1 MAETTRAVLEK
12 RLERLS
18 PLERSILQVLAVAD
32 EPLNQTVLLGLC
44 TRAGIPT
51 HDPATNKPLTSLS
64 PQLRRLRDLGLIGTN
79 NLISEQ
85 IVEVVVRALFADTE
99 TLVTPT
105 PPVQP
110 AQLKLP
116 AASRGGKRSPPKP
129 SPPPAVPLSQA
140 IVAAVRSTLPEPK
153 GMHPFLGRDK
163 ATACRR
169 TRRELRLALVGGEER
184 DLDQLIDTL
193 RHYCQPPGTFTD
205 PVVSLINNPFDPAWC
220 ATLSAQRQA
229 LLIRRLLTHAFY
241 ALEPDQ
247 EPLALGLRPELRAAL
262 PADERL
268 ELLYHLALRLILAGR
283 TGEAQRLVDEL
294 SALTGGYTFGFGGW
308 IALVEGRLAAAL
320 DLFAA
325 DLKELRR
332 RQRKRTI
339 FFTSHAAPFA
349 LLALV
354 RAGDAANLDMARV
367 HLDQA
372 LRYNRRFNVLDP
384 TLASVQA
391 LLDSQGGLPAHTAL
405 IHLQPFADDLG
416 ARAGALAPLC
426 VAMALFTINGRLT
439 NKETSRL
446 NRFARQCDRA
456 GLDWLALE
464 CAHLLCRADTATPAR
479 RSTIDTLGRATGLH
493 PLSAAIEIEEPWR
506 KSLRALERA
515 VAGADRHDG
524 AADQARSRVVY
535 LLHLSGSGK
544 LTSISP
550 LEQKLGAGGSW
561 SKGRAIAL
569 QRLVSGERL
578 IGLDEADQGL
588 RAAVRQV
595 DYGYGNP
602 NYEFNLRLALPA
614 LVGHPRLFLADAP
627 TTPVQVGRGE
637 AEIQA
642 VVKDGDLV
650 IRLLPEPTADERYV
664 LVRETPSRFR
674 VVEYTDTHHRL
685 ARILGDKGL
694 VLPEAAK
701 GEAARVLTT
710 LASLVPVHSSL
721 PGTTHAV
728 TTVPADPRPRVHLL
742 PHGAGFRLEILVRPL
757 DTGGPYLRP
766 GEGAVSLMADVEGSR
781 CLAERDL
788 EEERR
793 RAGALERSL
802 PVLATLPELDG
813 QWYAA
818 TPEEALPVLVELRE
832 AVARGEALV
841 EWPEGEKF
849 KLSRPVSAADL
860 NLRLGSGDRWFTVEG
875 ELRVDDERVLD
886 MRQLLE
892 LVQATPHRFLPLGEG
907 EFVALTRELRRH
919 LEELAAYVE
928 RRGRKL
934 TLHPLAALALDDL
947 TGQVGRLDAAPGWH
961 DRLAEMRAALARTET
976 PPSTLKARLRDYQ
989 LQGFQWLARLAHLG
1003 FGACLADDMGL
1014 GKTVQALAVILHCAD
1029 QGPTLVVAPTSVCAN
1044 WLTEARRF
1052 APTLRLVPFGGADR
1066 QAQLADLGPFDLVV
1080 TSYGLL
1086 HQEAALLTGV
1096 AWQTVVL
1103 DEAQAIKN
1111 STTRRSQAAMH
1122 LQAQFRL
1129 ITTGTPIENHLGEFF
1144 TLFHFINPG
1153 LLGSRE
1159 RFNERFAAPIERH
1172 NDREAGRRLKKL
1184 IQPFILRRLKAQ
1196 VLEELPPRTEV
1207 LLEVELSPEETA
1219 FYEAL
1224 RRQAL
1229 ERIETEAGAGGHQR
1243 MRILAEITRLRQ
1255 ACCHPRLVLP
1265 ESTLPGAKLA
1275 LFAEVVGELLDNGH
1289 KALVFSQ
1296 FVGHL
1301 ALIRAY
1307 LDEHAIPYRYLDGST
1322 PARERQ
1328 REVEAFQ
1335 AGQGDL
1341 FLISLKAGGL
1351 GLNLTAADYVI
1362 HMDPW
1367 WNPAVED
1374 QASDRAHRIGQQ
1386 RPVTVYRLVARNT
1399 IEEKIVRLHGEKRD
1413 LADSLLEGT
1422 DASGRISADDLLR
1435 LIREP

>member
-44 TRAGIPT
+44 TRAGIPLR
-51 HDPATNKPLTSLS
+51 DPTTNKPPTSLS

-116 AASRGGKRSPPKP
+116 AASKGRKNPPP
-129 SPPPAVPLSQA
+129 TPQPPAVPLAQA
-140 IVAAVRSTLPEPK
+140 IVAAVRSALPEPK

-220 ATLSAQRQA
+220 ASLPARRQA

-283 TGEAQRLVDEL
+283 TTEAQGLVDEL

-354 RAGDAANLDMARV
+354 RAGDAASLDMARV

-535 LLHLSGSGK
+535 LLHLSGSGQ

-701 GEAARVLTT
+701 GEAARVLTA

-1129 ITTGTPIENHLGEFF
+1129 ITTGTPIENHLGEFY

-1229 ERIETEAGAGGHQR
+1229 ERIETEGGANGHQR

>member
-116 AASRGGKRSPPKP
+116 AASKGRKN
-129 SPPPAVPLSQA
+129 PPPTPQPPAMPLAQA
-140 IVAAVRSTLPEPK
+140 IVAAVRSALPEPK

-220 ATLSAQRQA
+220 ATLPARRQA

-349 LLALV
+349 LLALL
-354 RAGDAANLDMARV
+354 RAGDAASLDMARV

-535 LLHLSGSGK
+535 LLHLSGSGQ

-1229 ERIETEAGAGGHQR
+1229 ERIETEGGANGHQR

>member
-44 TRAGIPT
+44 TRAGIPL
-51 HDPATNKPLTSLS
+51 HDPATNKPPTSLS

-116 AASRGGKRSPPKP
+116 AASKGRKN
-129 SPPPAVPLSQA
+129 PPPTPQPPAMPLAQA
-140 IVAAVRSTLPEPK
+140 IVAAVRSALPEPK

-349 LLALV
+349 LLALL
-354 RAGDAANLDMARV
+354 RAGDAASLDMARV

-479 RSTIDTLGRATGLH
+479 RSTIDTLGRTTNLH

-515 VAGADRHDG
+515 VTGADRHDG

-535 LLHLSGSGK
+535 QLHLSGSGK

-550 LEQKLGAGGSW
+550 LEQKLGAGGNW

-578 IGLDEADQGL
+578 AGLDEADQGL

-642 VVKDGDLV
+642 VVKDGELV

-694 VLPEAAK
+694 VLPESAK
-701 GEAARVLTT
+701 GEAARVLTA

-1229 ERIETEAGAGGHQR
+1229 ERIETEGGANGHQR

-1322 PARERQ
+1322 PPRQRQ

>member
-64 PQLRRLRDLGLIGTN
+64 PQVRRLRDLGLIGTN

-116 AASRGGKRSPPKP
+116 AASKGRKNPPP
-129 SPPPAVPLSQA
+129 TPQPPAVPLAQA
-140 IVAAVRSTLPEPK
+140 IVAAVRSALPEPK
-153 GMHPFLGRDK
+153 GMYPFLGREK
-163 ATACRR
+163 TTACRR

-349 LLALV
+349 LLALL
-354 RAGDAANLDMARV
+354 RAGDAASLDMARV

-642 VVKDGDLV
+642 VVKDDELV

-694 VLPEAAK
+694 VLPESAK
-701 GEAARVLTT
+701 GEAARVLTA

-832 AVARGEALV
+832 AMAHGEALV

-947 TGQVGRLDAAPGWH
+947 TGQVGHLDAAPGWH
-961 DRLAEMRAALARTET
+961 ERLAEMRAALDRTET

-1096 AWQTVVL
+1096 AWHTVVL

-1144 TLFHFINPG
+1144 TLFHFTNPG

>member
-1 MAETTRAVLEK
+1 MAETTRPVL
-12 RLERLS
+12 LERWQRLD
-18 PLERSILQVLAVAD
+18 PAERALLQVLAVAD

-44 TRAGIPT
+44 IRAGLAR
-51 HDPATNKPLTSLS
+51 HDPATGKPPASLS
-64 PQLRRLRDLGLIGTN
+64 PRLRRLRDAGLIGADN
-79 NLISEQ
+79 RISEQ

-99 TLVTPT
+99 TLITPA

-110 AQLKLP
+110 AQLALP
-116 AASRGGKRSPPKP
+116 AASRGGKRPPPKP
-129 SPPPAVPLSQA
+129 SQPPAVPLSQA
-140 IVAAVRSTLPEPK
+140 IVAAVRSALPEPR
-153 GMHPFLGRDK
+153 GVHPFLGRDK
-163 ATACRR
+163 ATACHR
-169 TRRELRLALVGGEER
+169 TRRELRLALVGGEDR
-184 DLDQLIDTL
+184 DLDLLIDTL
-193 RHYCQPPGTFTD
+193 RRHCQPAVPYSD
-205 PVVSLINNPFDPAWC
+205 PVIALVNNPFDPAWC
-220 ATLSAQRQA
+220 ASLPARRQA

-268 ELLYHLALRLILAGR
+268 DLLYHLALRLILAGR

-349 LLALV
+349 LLALL
-354 RAGDAANLDMARV
+354 RAGDAASLDKARV
-367 HLDQA
+367 HLNQA
-372 LRYNRRFNVLDP
+372 LRTDRRFTVMDP
-384 TLASVQA
+384 ALHAVEA
-391 LLDSQGGLPAHTAL
+391 LLDNQGGLPAHTAL
-405 IHLQPFADDLG
+405 AHLVPFVDDLG
-416 ARAGALAPLC
+416 EHTGALAPLC
-426 VAMALFTINGRLT
+426 VAMALFAVNGGLKKKEITRL
-439 NKETSRL
+439 SRYAE
-446 NRFARQCDRA
+446 RCGRA
-456 GLDWLALE
+456 GFDWLALE

-479 RSTIDTLGRATGLH
+479 RATIDTLGRATNLQ

-535 LLHLSGSGK
+535 LLHFSGSGQ

-578 IGLDEADQGL
+578 VGLDEADQGL

-595 DYGYGNP
+595 DYGYGGP
-602 NYEFNLRLALPA
+602 HYEFNLRLALPA

-642 VVKDGDLV
+642 VVKNGELV

-664 LVRETPSRFR
+664 LVRETPGRFR
-674 VVEYTDTHHRL
+674 VVAFTDTHHRL
-685 ARILGDKGL
+685 ARILGGKGL
-694 VLPEAAK
+694 ILPEAAS

-728 TTVPADPRPRVHLL
+728 ATVPADPRPRVHLL
-742 PHGAGFRLEILVRPL
+742 PHGAGFRVEILVRPL
-757 DTGGPYLRP
+757 DSGGPCQRP
-766 GEGAVSLMADVEGSR
+766 GEGAVNLMADVEGRR
-781 CLAERDL
+781 CMAVRDL
-788 EEERR
+788 DEEQR
-793 RAGALERSL
+793 RAAALERSL

-813 QWYAA
+813 QWYADTA
-818 TPEEALPVLVELRE
+818 EEALQVLVELRE
-832 AVARGEALV
+832 PLERGEVLV
-841 EWPEGEKF
+841 AWPEGEK
-849 KLSRPVSAADL
+849 LRLGRSVSAADL
-860 NLRLGSGDRWFTVEG
+860 SLRLGGGDRWFTVEG
-875 ELRVDDERVLD
+875 ELRVDDERVLG
-886 MRQLLE
+886 MQQLLE

-907 EFVALTRELRRH
+907 EFIALTRELRRR

-947 TGQVGRLDAAPGWH
+947 TGQVGHLDAAPGWH
-961 DRLAEMRAALARTET
+961 ERLAEMRAALDRTET

-1044 WLTEARRF
+1044 WLAEAGRF

-1066 QAQLADLGPFDLVV
+1066 QALLADLGPFDLVV

-1086 HQEAALLTGV
+1086 HQEAELLSAV

-1111 STTRRSQAAMH
+1111 SATRRSQAAMH

-1129 ITTGTPIENHLGEFF
+1129 ITTGTPIENHLGEFY

-1159 RFNERFAAPIERH
+1159 RFNERFAAPIERT

-1184 IQPFILRRLKAQ
+1184 IQPFILRRLKSQ

-1207 LLEVELSPEETA
+1207 LLEVELGPEETA

-1229 ERIETEAGAGGHQR
+1229 ERIDTEAGAGGHQR

-1265 ESTLPGAKLA
+1265 ESPLPGAKLA

-1301 ALIRAY
+1301 ALIRAF
-1307 LDEHAIPYRYLDGST
+1307 LDERAIPYRYLDGST
-1322 PARERQ
+1322 PPRQRQ

-1374 QASDRAHRIGQQ
+1374 QASDRAHRFGQQ
-1386 RPVTVYRLVARNT
+1386 RPVTVYRLVTRNT
-1399 IEEKIVRLHGEKRD
+1399 IEEKIVRLHAEKRD

>member
-116 AASRGGKRSPPKP
+116 AASKGRKNPPP
-129 SPPPAVPLSQA
+129 TPQPPAVPLAQA
-140 IVAAVRSTLPEPK
+140 IVAAVRSALPEPK

-220 ATLSAQRQA
+220 ASLPARRQA

-283 TGEAQRLVDEL
+283 TTEAQRLVDEL

-354 RAGDAANLDMARV
+354 RVGDAASLDMARV

-535 LLHLSGSGK
+535 LLHLSGSGQ

-1129 ITTGTPIENHLGEFF
+1129 ITTGTPIENHLGEFY

>member
-116 AASRGGKRSPPKP
+116 AASKGRKNPPP
-129 SPPPAVPLSQA
+129 TPQPPAVPLAQA

-349 LLALV
+349 LLALL
-354 RAGDAANLDMARV
+354 RAGDAASLDMARV

-479 RSTIDTLGRATGLH
+479 RATIDTLGRATGLH

-535 LLHLSGSGK
+535 LLHLSGSGQ

>member
-1 MAETTRAVLEK
+1 M
-12 RLERLS
+12 
-18 PLERSILQVLAVAD
+18 
-32 EPLNQTVLLGLC
+32 
-44 TRAGIPT
+44 
-51 HDPATNKPLTSLS
+51 
-64 PQLRRLRDLGLIGTN
+64 
-79 NLISEQ
+79 
-85 IVEVVVRALFADTE
+85 VVRALFADTE
-99 TLVTPT
+99 TLITPA

-110 AQLKLP
+110 AQLALP
-116 AASRGGKRSPPKP
+116 AASRGGKRPPPKP
-129 SPPPAVPLSQA
+129 SRPPAVPLSQA
-140 IVAAVRSTLPEPK
+140 IVAAVRSALPEPK

-220 ATLSAQRQA
+220 ASLPARRQA

-241 ALEPDQ
+241 ALESDQ

-349 LLALV
+349 LLALL
-354 RAGDAANLDMARV
+354 RAGDAASLDMARV

-479 RSTIDTLGRATGLH
+479 RATIDTLGRATGLH

-535 LLHLSGSGK
+535 LLHLSGSGQ

-664 LVRETPSRFR
+664 LVRETPSRYR

-728 TTVPADPRPRVHLL
+728 TTVLADPRPRVHLL

-818 TPEEALPVLVELRE
+818 
-832 AVARGEALV
+832 
-841 EWPEGEKF
+841 
-849 KLSRPVSAADL
+849 
-860 NLRLGSGDRWFTVEG
+860 
-875 ELRVDDERVLD
+875 
-886 MRQLLE
+886 
-892 LVQATPHRFLPLGEG
+892 HR
-907 EFVALTRELRRH
+907 
-919 LEELAAYVE
+919 
-928 RRGRKL
+928 RRG
-934 TLHPLAALALDDL
+934 P
-947 TGQVGRLDAAPGWH
+947 
-961 DRLAEMRAALARTET
+961 
-976 PPSTLKARLRDYQ
+976 
-989 LQGFQWLARLAHLG
+989 
-1003 FGACLADDMGL
+1003 
-1014 GKTVQALAVILHCAD
+1014 
-1029 QGPTLVVAPTSVCAN
+1029 
-1044 WLTEARRF
+1044 
-1052 APTLRLVPFGGADR
+1052 
-1066 QAQLADLGPFDLVV
+1066 
-1080 TSYGLL
+1080 
-1086 HQEAALLTGV
+1086 
-1096 AWQTVVL
+1096 
-1103 DEAQAIKN
+1103 
-1111 STTRRSQAAMH
+1111 
-1122 LQAQFRL
+1122 
-1129 ITTGTPIENHLGEFF
+1129 
-1144 TLFHFINPG
+1144 
-1153 LLGSRE
+1153 
-1159 RFNERFAAPIERH
+1159 
-1172 NDREAGRRLKKL
+1172 
-1184 IQPFILRRLKAQ
+1184 
-1196 VLEELPPRTEV
+1196 
-1207 LLEVELSPEETA
+1207 
-1219 FYEAL
+1219 
-1224 RRQAL
+1224 
-1229 ERIETEAGAGGHQR
+1229 AGAGGTAR
-1243 MRILAEITRLRQ
+1243 GG
-1255 ACCHPRLVLP
+1255 
-1265 ESTLPGAKLA
+1265 GA
-1275 LFAEVVGELLDNGH
+1275 GRG
-1289 KALVFSQ
+1289 
-1296 FVGHL
+1296 
-1301 ALIRAY
+1301 
-1307 LDEHAIPYRYLDGST
+1307 
-1322 PARERQ
+1322 
-1328 REVEAFQ
+1328 
-1335 AGQGDL
+1335 
-1341 FLISLKAGGL
+1341 AGGMARGRKIQAQPAGL
-1351 GLNLTAADYVI
+1351 G
-1362 HMDPW
+1362 
-1367 WNPAVED
+1367 
-1374 QASDRAHRIGQQ
+1374 R
-1386 RPVTVYRLVARNT
+1386 
-1399 IEEKIVRLHGEKRD
+1399 
-1413 LADSLLEGT
+1413 
-1422 DASGRISADDLLR
+1422 
-1435 LIREP
+1435 

>member
-116 AASRGGKRSPPKP
+116 AASKGRKN
-129 SPPPAVPLSQA
+129 PPPTPQPPAMPLAQA
-140 IVAAVRSTLPEPK
+140 IVAAVRSALPEPK

-220 ATLSAQRQA
+220 ASLPARRQA

-283 TGEAQRLVDEL
+283 TTEAQGLVDEL

-308 IALVEGRLAAAL
+308 IALIEGRLAAAL

-349 LLALV
+349 LLALL
-354 RAGDAANLDMARV
+354 RAGDAASLDMARV

-535 LLHLSGSGK
+535 LLHLSGSGQ

-875 ELRVDDERVLD
+875 ELRVDDERVLG
-886 MRQLLE
+886 MQQLLE

-1111 STTRRSQAAMH
+1111 SATRRSQAAMH

-1129 ITTGTPIENHLGEFF
+1129 ITTGTPIENHLGEFY

-1229 ERIETEAGAGGHQR
+1229 ERIETEGGANGHQR

>member
-116 AASRGGKRSPPKP
+116 AASKGRKN
-129 SPPPAVPLSQA
+129 PPPTPRPPAMPLAQA
-140 IVAAVRSTLPEPK
+140 IVAAVRSALPEPK

-349 LLALV
+349 LLALL
-354 RAGDAANLDMARV
+354 RAGDAASLDMARV

-479 RSTIDTLGRATGLH
+479 RATIDTLGRATGLH

-515 VAGADRHDG
+515 VAGADQHDG

-535 LLHLSGSGK
+535 LLHLSGSGQ

-614 LVGHPRLFLADAP
+614 LVGHPRLFLADGP

-642 VVKDGDLV
+642 VVKDGELV

>member
-44 TRAGIPT
+44 TRAGIPL
-51 HDPATNKPLTSLS
+51 HDPATNKPPTSLS

-110 AQLKLP
+110 AQLALP

-163 ATACRR
+163 ATACQR

-349 LLALV
+349 LLALL
-354 RAGDAANLDMARV
+354 RAGDAASLDMARV

-479 RSTIDTLGRATGLH
+479 RSTINTLGRATGLH

-535 LLHLSGSGK
+535 LLHLSGSGQ

-1086 HQEAALLTGV
+1086 HQEAALLSAV

-1159 RFNERFAAPIERH
+1159 RFNERFAAPIERL

-1184 IQPFILRRLKAQ
+1184 IQPFILRRLKSQ

-1229 ERIETEAGAGGHQR
+1229 ERIETEAGANGHQR

-1301 ALIRAY
+1301 ALIRTY

>member
-1 MAETTRAVLEK
+1 
-12 RLERLS
+12 
-18 PLERSILQVLAVAD
+18 
-32 EPLNQTVLLGLC
+32 
-44 TRAGIPT
+44 
-51 HDPATNKPLTSLS
+51 
-64 PQLRRLRDLGLIGTN
+64 
-79 NLISEQ
+79 
-85 IVEVVVRALFADTE
+85 
-99 TLVTPT
+99 
-105 PPVQP
+105 
-110 AQLKLP
+110 
-116 AASRGGKRSPPKP
+116 
-129 SPPPAVPLSQA
+129 
-140 IVAAVRSTLPEPK
+140 
-153 GMHPFLGRDK
+153 
-163 ATACRR
+163 
-169 TRRELRLALVGGEER
+169 
-184 DLDQLIDTL
+184 
-193 RHYCQPPGTFTD
+193 
-205 PVVSLINNPFDPAWC
+205 
-220 ATLSAQRQA
+220 
-229 LLIRRLLTHAFY
+229 
-241 ALEPDQ
+241 
-247 EPLALGLRPELRAAL
+247 
-262 PADERL
+262 
-268 ELLYHLALRLILAGR
+268 
-283 TGEAQRLVDEL
+283 
-294 SALTGGYTFGFGGW
+294 
-308 IALVEGRLAAAL
+308 
-320 DLFAA
+320 
-325 DLKELRR
+325 
-332 RQRKRTI
+332 
-339 FFTSHAAPFA
+339 
-349 LLALV
+349 
-354 RAGDAANLDMARV
+354 LDMARV

-479 RSTIDTLGRATGLH
+479 RSTINTLGRATGLH

-506 KSLRALERA
+506 KSLRALEMA

-535 LLHLSGSGK
+535 LLHLSGSGQ

-907 EFVALTRELRRH
+907 QFVALTRELRRH

-1029 QGPTLVVAPTSVCAN
+1029 QGPTLVVAPTPVCAN

-1159 RFNERFAAPIERH
+1159 RFNERFAAPIERL

-1184 IQPFILRRLKAQ
+1184 IQPFILRRLKSQ

-1301 ALIRAY
+1301 ALIRTY
-1307 LDEHAIPYRYLDGST
+1307 LDEHAIPY
-1322 PARERQ
+1322 
-1328 REVEAFQ
+1328 
-1335 AGQGDL
+1335 
-1341 FLISLKAGGL
+1341 
-1351 GLNLTAADYVI
+1351 
-1362 HMDPW
+1362 
-1367 WNPAVED
+1367 
-1374 QASDRAHRIGQQ
+1374 
-1386 RPVTVYRLVARNT
+1386 
-1399 IEEKIVRLHGEKRD
+1399 
-1413 LADSLLEGT
+1413 
-1422 DASGRISADDLLR
+1422 
-1435 LIREP
+1435 

>member
-116 AASRGGKRSPPKP
+116 AASKGRKN
-129 SPPPAVPLSQA
+129 PPPTPQPPAMPLAQA
-140 IVAAVRSTLPEPK
+140 IVAAVRSALPEPK
-153 GMHPFLGRDK
+153 GMYPFLGREK
-163 ATACRR
+163 TTACRR
-169 TRRELRLALVGGEER
+169 TRRELRLALVGGEDR
-184 DLDQLIDTL
+184 DLDLLIDAL
-193 RHYCQPPGTFTD
+193 RRHCQPAVPYSD
-205 PVVSLINNPFDPAWC
+205 PVISLINNPFDPAWC
-220 ATLSAQRQA
+220 ASLPARRQA

-268 ELLYHLALRLILAGR
+268 ELLYPLALRLILAGR

-349 LLALV
+349 LLALL
-354 RAGDAANLDMARV
+354 RAGDAASLDMARV

-506 KSLRALERA
+506 KSLRALEMA

-535 LLHLSGSGK
+535 LLHLSGSGQ

-694 VLPEAAK
+694 VLPESAK
-701 GEAARVLTT
+701 GEAARVLTA

-1080 TSYGLL
+1080 ASYGLL

-1129 ITTGTPIENHLGEFF
+1129 ITTGTPIENHLGEFY

-1159 RFNERFAAPIERH
+1159 RFNERFAAPIERL

-1229 ERIETEAGAGGHQR
+1229 ERIETEGGANGHQR

>member
-1 MAETTRAVLEK
+1 
-12 RLERLS
+12 
-18 PLERSILQVLAVAD
+18 
-32 EPLNQTVLLGLC
+32 
-44 TRAGIPT
+44 
-51 HDPATNKPLTSLS
+51 
-64 PQLRRLRDLGLIGTN
+64 
-79 NLISEQ
+79 
-85 IVEVVVRALFADTE
+85 
-99 TLVTPT
+99 
-105 PPVQP
+105 
-110 AQLKLP
+110 
-116 AASRGGKRSPPKP
+116 
-129 SPPPAVPLSQA
+129 
-140 IVAAVRSTLPEPK
+140 
-153 GMHPFLGRDK
+153 
-163 ATACRR
+163 
-169 TRRELRLALVGGEER
+169 
-184 DLDQLIDTL
+184 
-193 RHYCQPPGTFTD
+193 
-205 PVVSLINNPFDPAWC
+205 
-220 ATLSAQRQA
+220 
-229 LLIRRLLTHAFY
+229 
-241 ALEPDQ
+241 
-247 EPLALGLRPELRAAL
+247 
-262 PADERL
+262 
-268 ELLYHLALRLILAGR
+268 
-283 TGEAQRLVDEL
+283 
-294 SALTGGYTFGFGGW
+294 
-308 IALVEGRLAAAL
+308 
-320 DLFAA
+320 
-325 DLKELRR
+325 
-332 RQRKRTI
+332 
-339 FFTSHAAPFA
+339 
-349 LLALV
+349 
-354 RAGDAANLDMARV
+354 
-367 HLDQA
+367 
-372 LRYNRRFNVLDP
+372 
-384 TLASVQA
+384 
-391 LLDSQGGLPAHTAL
+391 
-405 IHLQPFADDLG
+405 
-416 ARAGALAPLC
+416 
-426 VAMALFTINGRLT
+426 
-439 NKETSRL
+439 
-446 NRFARQCDRA
+446 
-456 GLDWLALE
+456 
-464 CAHLLCRADTATPAR
+464 
-479 RSTIDTLGRATGLH
+479 
-493 PLSAAIEIEEPWR
+493 
-506 KSLRALERA
+506 
-515 VAGADRHDG
+515 
-524 AADQARSRVVY
+524 
-535 LLHLSGSGK
+535 
-544 LTSISP
+544 
-550 LEQKLGAGGSW
+550 
-561 SKGRAIAL
+561 
-569 QRLVSGERL
+569 
-578 IGLDEADQGL
+578 

-642 VVKDGDLV
+642 VVKDGELV
-650 IRLLPEPTADERYV
+650 IRLLPEPKADERYV
-664 LVRETPSRFR
+664 LVRETLSRYR

-694 VLPEAAK
+694 VLPEAAS
-701 GEAARVLTT
+701 GEAARVLTA

-721 PGTTHAV
+721 PGNTHAV

-742 PHGAGFRLEILVRPL
+742 PHGIGFRLEILVRPL

-766 GEGAVSLMADVEGSR
+766 GEGAVSLMADVAGSR

-788 EEERR
+788 VEERR

-907 EFVALTRELRRH
+907 QFVALTRELRRH

-1144 TLFHFINPG
+1144 
-1153 LLGSRE
+1153 
-1159 RFNERFAAPIERH
+1159 
-1172 NDREAGRRLKKL
+1172 
-1184 IQPFILRRLKAQ
+1184 
-1196 VLEELPPRTEV
+1196 
-1207 LLEVELSPEETA
+1207 
-1219 FYEAL
+1219 
-1224 RRQAL
+1224 
-1229 ERIETEAGAGGHQR
+1229 
-1243 MRILAEITRLRQ
+1243 
-1255 ACCHPRLVLP
+1255 
-1265 ESTLPGAKLA
+1265 
-1275 LFAEVVGELLDNGH
+1275 
-1289 KALVFSQ
+1289 
-1296 FVGHL
+1296 
-1301 ALIRAY
+1301 
-1307 LDEHAIPYRYLDGST
+1307 
-1322 PARERQ
+1322 
-1328 REVEAFQ
+1328 
-1335 AGQGDL
+1335 
-1341 FLISLKAGGL
+1341 
-1351 GLNLTAADYVI
+1351 
-1362 HMDPW
+1362 
-1367 WNPAVED
+1367 
-1374 QASDRAHRIGQQ
+1374 
-1386 RPVTVYRLVARNT
+1386 
-1399 IEEKIVRLHGEKRD
+1399 
-1413 LADSLLEGT
+1413 
-1422 DASGRISADDLLR
+1422 
-1435 LIREP
+1435 

>member
-116 AASRGGKRSPPKP
+116 AASKGRKN
-129 SPPPAVPLSQA
+129 PPPTPQPPAMPLAQA
-140 IVAAVRSTLPEPK
+140 IVAAVRSALPEPK

-354 RAGDAANLDMARV
+354 RAGDAASLDMARV

-535 LLHLSGSGK
+535 LLHLSGSGQ

-886 MRQLLE
+886 MRQLLD

-907 EFVALTRELRRH
+907 QFVALTRELRRH

-1229 ERIETEAGAGGHQR
+1229 ERIETEGGANGHQR

>member
-116 AASRGGKRSPPKP
+116 AASKGRKNPPP
-129 SPPPAVPLSQA
+129 TPQPPAVPLAQA
-140 IVAAVRSTLPEPK
+140 IVAAVRSALPEPK

-220 ATLSAQRQA
+220 ASLPARRQA

-349 LLALV
+349 LLALL
-354 RAGDAANLDMARV
+354 RAGDAASLDMARV

-535 LLHLSGSGK
+535 LLHLSGSGQ

-650 IRLLPEPTADERYV
+650 IRLLPEPTADERYM
-664 LVRETPSRFR
+664 LVRETPSRYR

-1229 ERIETEAGAGGHQR
+1229 ERIETEGGANGHQR

>member
-116 AASRGGKRSPPKP
+116 AASKGRKN
-129 SPPPAVPLSQA
+129 PPPTPQPPAMPLAQA
-140 IVAAVRSTLPEPK
+140 IVAAVRSALPEPK

-349 LLALV
+349 LLALL
-354 RAGDAANLDMARV
+354 RAGDAASLDMARV

-886 MRQLLE
+886 MRQLLD

-1096 AWQTVVL
+1096 AWHTVVL

>member
-44 TRAGIPT
+44 TRAGIPLC
-51 HDPATNKPLTSLS
+51 DPTTNKPPTSLS

-116 AASRGGKRSPPKP
+116 AASKGRKN
-129 SPPPAVPLSQA
+129 PPPTPQPPAMPLAQA
-140 IVAAVRSTLPEPK
+140 IVAAVRSALPEPK

-283 TGEAQRLVDEL
+283 TTEAQGLVDEL

-349 LLALV
+349 LLALL
-354 RAGDAANLDMARV
+354 RAGDAASLDMARV

-479 RSTIDTLGRATGLH
+479 RSTINTLGRATGLH

-506 KSLRALERA
+506 KSLRALEMA

-535 LLHLSGSGK
+535 LLHLSGSGQ

-1080 TSYGLL
+1080 ASYGLL

-1111 STTRRSQAAMH
+1111 SATRRSQAAMH

-1129 ITTGTPIENHLGEFF
+1129 ITTGTPIENHLGEFY

>member
-116 AASRGGKRSPPKP
+116 AASKGRKNPPP
-129 SPPPAVPLSQA
+129 TPQPPAVPLAQA
-140 IVAAVRSTLPEPK
+140 IVAAVRSALPEPK
-153 GMHPFLGRDK
+153 GMYPFLGREK
-163 ATACRR
+163 TTACRR

-283 TGEAQRLVDEL
+283 TTEAQGLVDEL

-349 LLALV
+349 LLALL
-354 RAGDAANLDMARV
+354 RAGDAASLDMARV

-479 RSTIDTLGRATGLH
+479 RSTINTLGRATGLH

-506 KSLRALERA
+506 KSLRALEMA

-535 LLHLSGSGK
+535 LLHLSGSGQ

-728 TTVPADPRPRVHLL
+728 TTVLADPRPRVHLL

-766 GEGAVSLMADVEGSR
+766 GAGAVSLMADVEGSR

-961 DRLAEMRAALARTET
+961 DRLAEMRAAQARTET

>member
-110 AQLKLP
+110 AQLALP

-220 ATLSAQRQA
+220 ASLPARRQA

-349 LLALV
+349 LLALL
-354 RAGDAANLDMARV
+354 RAGDAASLDMARV

-479 RSTIDTLGRATGLH
+479 RATIDTLGRATGLH

-535 LLHLSGSGK
+535 LLHLSGSGQ

-1044 WLTEARRF
+1044 WLTEAGRF

-1066 QAQLADLGPFDLVV
+1066 QALLADLGPFDLVV

-1086 HQEAALLTGV
+1086 HQEAELLSAV

-1111 STTRRSQAAMH
+1111 SATRRSQAAMH

-1129 ITTGTPIENHLGEFF
+1129 ITTGTPIENHLGEFY

-1301 ALIRAY
+1301 ALIRTY

>member
-116 AASRGGKRSPPKP
+116 AASKGRKN
-129 SPPPAVPLSQA
+129 PPPTPQPPAMPLAQA
-140 IVAAVRSTLPEPK
+140 IVAAVRSALPEPK

-220 ATLSAQRQA
+220 ASLPARRQA

-283 TGEAQRLVDEL
+283 TTEAQGLVDEL

-354 RAGDAANLDMARV
+354 RAGDAASLDMARV

-479 RSTIDTLGRATGLH
+479 RSTINTLGRATGLH

-535 LLHLSGSGK
+535 LLHLSGSGQ

-886 MRQLLE
+886 MRQLLD

-907 EFVALTRELRRH
+907 QFVALTRELRRH

-1229 ERIETEAGAGGHQR
+1229 ERIETEGGANGHQR

>member
-116 AASRGGKRSPPKP
+116 AASKGRKNPPP
-129 SPPPAVPLSQA
+129 TPQPPAVPLAQA
-140 IVAAVRSTLPEPK
+140 IVAAVRSALPEPK
-153 GMHPFLGRDK
+153 GMYPFLGREK
-163 ATACRR
+163 TTACRR

-283 TGEAQRLVDEL
+283 TTEAQGLVDEL
-294 SALTGGYTFGFGGW
+294 SALTGGYAFGFGGW

-349 LLALV
+349 LLALL
-354 RAGDAANLDMARV
+354 RAGDAASLDMARV

-886 MRQLLE
+886 MRQLLD

-907 EFVALTRELRRH
+907 QFVALTRELRRH

-1080 TSYGLL
+1080 ASYGLL

-1229 ERIETEAGAGGHQR
+1229 ERIETEGGANGHQR

>member
-110 AQLKLP
+110 AQLALP
-116 AASRGGKRSPPKP
+116 TSRKGAKRPPP
-129 SPPPAVPLSQA
+129 TPQPPAVPLAQA
-140 IVAAVRSTLPEPK
+140 IVAAVRSALPEPK
-153 GMHPFLGRDK
+153 GMYPFLGRDK
-163 ATACRR
+163 TTACRR
-169 TRRELRLALVGGEER
+169 TRRELRLVLVGGEER

-220 ATLSAQRQA
+220 ASLPARRQA

-535 LLHLSGSGK
+535 LLHLSGSGQ